1 MDIILQ
7 SFNGILTVFIIITTG
22 YILAVKGWF
31 SEDGITLIS
40 RLVMQVCLP
49 AYMLS
54 NLLLNFQ
61 HDQLVEMMRGVWVP
75 FLSMLAGYFISKPIR
90 SIADVDENRKG
101 IFSICVCCSNTIFLG
116 LPLGIALFGE
126 EAVPYIM
133 IYYMANTTLFWTL
146 GIYEIASDSKRDTSF
161 FSIDT
166 LKHIFSLPLMG
177 FMLGVLMVIAEV
189 TLPEPLLDA
198 CTYVGSMTTPLAMLF
213 IGVAMSKTSWRDFKI
228 DKQLIVAM
236 AGRYFVCPV
245 LVIIMLPYFALDDMM
260 GKVFV
265 IMSAMPAMT
274 NTAIVAK
281 SYGSDYR
288 YAALLTAVSTCLAA
302 VMIPFY
308 MWYIH

>member
-1 MDIILQ
+1 MESILH
-7 SFNGILTVFIIITTG
+7 SFNGILTVFIIIAAG
-22 YILAVKGWF
+22 YFLAVKGWV

-40 RLVMQVCLP
+40 RLVMQMCLP

-54 NLLLNFQ
+54 NLLLKFR
-61 HDQLVEMMRGVWVP
+61 HDQLIELAKGVWLP
-75 FLSMLAGYFISKPIR
+75 FISMLAGYFISKLLGK
-90 SIADVDENRKG
+90 IADIDDSRKG
-101 IFSICVCCSNTIFLG
+101 IFSVCVCCSNTIFIG

-126 EAVPYIM
+126 DAVPYIM

-146 GIYEIASDSKRDTSF
+146 GIYEIAADTKTIASF
-161 FSIDT
+161 FSMDT
-166 LKHIFSLPLMG
+166 VKHVFSLPLMG
-177 FMLGVLMVIAEV
+177 FMLGLVMVMLEI
-189 TLPEPLLDA
+189 TLPRPLLDA

-213 IGVAMSKTSWRDFKI
+213 IGIAMSRTSWEDFKI
-228 DKQLIVAM
+228 DKQLIAAM
-236 AGRYFVCPV
+236 AGRYFICPV
-245 LVIIMLPYFALDDMM
+245 LVILMLPYFSVNEMM

-281 SYGSDYR
+281 SYDRDYQ